1 MKETGVRFGL
11 VAAGLV
17 LVGGMATACGDDAD
31 GAPDS
36 ASKEDFCEAM
46 ESAPDEGKPSQDDV
60 DKWAEELKDAGT
72 PEDISDD
79 ERHGYEVLVDAL
91 DDADVDDF
99 DDNTSFEDVVE
110 DKDDREDVTKFF
122 SYWFKTCNDT
132 EIPTELP
139 SDLPTELPSD
149 FPTEL
154 PSDFPTELPSDF
166 PTELPTEF
174 PSDFPTDMTLP
185 TEIPS

>member
-1 MKETGVRFGL
+1 MRETGMRIGL

-31 GAPDS
+31 NAPDS
-36 ASKEDFCEAM
+36 ASKEDFCKAM

-60 DKWAEELKDAGT
+60 DKWAEELKEAGT
-72 PEDISDD
+72 PKDISDD
-79 ERHGYEVLVDAL
+79 QRHGYEVLIDAL

-122 SYWFKTCNDT
+122 GYWFKTCND

-139 SDLPTELPSD
+139 TDVPTELPTD
-149 FPTEL
+149 LTEL
-154 PSDFPTELPSDF
+154 PTDL
-166 PTELPTEF
+166 TELPTEF
-174 PSDFPTDMTLP
+174 PTSLPTEFPTDMTLP